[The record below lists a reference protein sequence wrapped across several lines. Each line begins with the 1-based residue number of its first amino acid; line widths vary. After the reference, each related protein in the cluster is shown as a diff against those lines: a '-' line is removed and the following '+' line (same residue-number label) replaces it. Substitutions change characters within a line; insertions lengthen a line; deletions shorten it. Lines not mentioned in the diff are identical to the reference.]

1 MNYKILII
9 GYGSIAKKHLLAL
22 KKINQKFDIKVLRS
36 ALIQSDKKRNK
47 TNISFIY
54 SLEDADVFNPD
65 IVLLSNPSS
74 LRKNFLSK
82 FYNKIL
88 FIEKPLSNKTLS
100 TNSSLFKK
108 LQKSKKLHVGYNL
121 LFDDSLMYLKKIL
134 TNKHY
139 GEALYVNSFVGY
151 NLTNWRS
158 FDYRNSV
165 SSSKKLGGG
174 VLLELSHEINYLL
187 NIFPQSKYS
196 YSRSSKISNL
206 EIDVEDFAQVFFKSD
221 QTNIFLHLDFI
232 RNDYKRILEIVTE
245 KTTLIWD
252 FQRGSVKTYDQK
264 NKKFKT
270 IYKRRVKNLILEEWK
285 FLFNNLKNK
294 LAFNNINISNNTL
307 KIIDKIKKENNL

>member
-22 KKINQKFDIKVLRS
+22 KKINQKFDIKILRS
-36 ALIQSDKKRNK
+36 GLIQLDKKRNK

-74 LRKNFLSK
+74 LRKNYLYK

-108 LQKSKKLHVGYNL
+108 LQKSKMLHVGYNL

-134 TNKHY
+134 TNKQY

-151 NLTNWRS
+151 NLKNWRS
-158 FDYRNSV
+158 IDYRNSV

-187 NIFPQSKYS
+187 NIFPQSKYF

-221 QTNIFLHLDFI
+221 QTYIFLHLDFI
-232 RNDYKRILEIVTE
+232 RNDYKRTLEIVTE

-252 FQRGSVKTYDQK
+252 YQRGIVKTYDQK